1 MATTTTKT
9 PVRRPKSTPTT
20 KHVDGATTLEYLQQA
35 IEDIDHARQHASR
48 ELRSNLDAA
57 MERMSDI
64 ASGLRKRAEDEAAD
78 WQMML
83 EHTTEEMRRDLGGR
97 AVRAQQTPD
106 ALAELAA
113 AIKKRKAQLPD

>member
-1 MATTTTKT
+1 
-9 PVRRPKSTPTT
+9 
-20 KHVDGATTLEYLQQA
+20 
-35 IEDIDHARQHASR
+35 
-48 ELRSNLDAA
+48 